1 MARGQKT
8 NYEDVFRVM
17 VSYFSTHNYAETSR
31 QLDMPES
38 TVKEIVKQY
47 ENAPEFVELRR
58 QKEDEFADKATE
70 IINKGLLLLNRR
82 LNRAIEE
89 EETLDDL
96 IEQIEM
102 MSDDEMSYQQ
112 KVSTINK
119 IKQLQLQN
127 MKDITTTVGTLYDKR
142 ALSRGEMT
150 QNVGF
155 ATNLSLD
162 KLAEISGFAK
172 KDDDAE

>member
-1 MARGQKT
+1 MARGKKT
-8 NYEDVFRVM
+8 DYKDVVRIM
-17 VSYFSTHNYAETSR
+17 VSWFSTHNYAETSR
-31 QLDMPES
+31 MLDIPES
-38 TVKEIVKQY
+38 TVKEIVKKH
-47 ENAPEFVELRR
+47 EDAPEFVELRR

-70 IINKGLLLLNRR
+70 IINQGLVLLKRR
-82 LNRAIEE
+82 MNRAIRE

-112 KVSTINK
+112 KVATINK
-119 IKQLQLQN
+119 IKALQLQN
-127 MKDITTTVGTLYDKR
+127 IKDITTAVGTMYDKR
-142 ALSRGEMT
+142 ALSKGEMT

-155 ATNLSLD
+155 ATNISLD

-172 KDDDAE
+172 KDGSE